1 MRKNKIIVLN
11 LIKKYRFG
19 TIIIYLP
26 HYNIS
31 LAIQA
36 QASASA
42 KKARVGGFISDIIN
56 NHLLTDYSEN
66 YLIFILSSFQEILHN
81 RHHRDELPLQYN
93 YPMLQSS
100 NKHLVPLDYHM
111 RSGLDRC

>member
-1 MRKNKIIVLN
+1 MRKSKIIVLN
-11 LIKKYRFG
+11 LIKKHRFG

-42 KKARVGGFISDIIN
+42 KKARSGGFISDIIN

-66 YLIFILSSFQEILHN
+66 YLIFILIYMCTHSQHN
-81 RHHRDELPLQYN
+81 SLTDQCYIS
-93 YPMLQSS
+93 Q
-100 NKHLVPLDYHM
+100 
-111 RSGLDRC
+111 

>member
-1 MRKNKIIVLN
+1 MRKSKIIVLN

-19 TIIIYLP
+19 TIIIYLL

-42 KKARVGGFISDIIN
+42 KKARSGGFISDIIN

-66 YLIFILSSFQEILHN
+66 YLIFILIYMCTHSQHN
-81 RHHRDELPLQYN
+81 SLTDQCYIS
-93 YPMLQSS
+93 Q
-100 NKHLVPLDYHM
+100 
-111 RSGLDRC
+111 

>member
-11 LIKKYRFG
+11 LIKKHRFG

-42 KKARVGGFISDIIN
+42 KKARGGGFISDIIN

-66 YLIFILSSFQEILHN
+66 YLIFILIYICVRIANIIASPTNAILAN
-81 RHHRDELPLQYN
+81 R
-93 YPMLQSS
+93 
-100 NKHLVPLDYHM
+100 
-111 RSGLDRC
+111 

>member
-1 MRKNKIIVLN
+1 MKKIQEILIVL
-11 LIKKYRFG
+11 KFASVA
-19 TIIIYLP
+19 
-26 HYNIS
+26 YNTS

-66 YLIFILSSFQEILHN
+66 YLIFILIYMCTHSQHNSFTDQ
-81 RHHRDELPLQYN
+81 RHISQ
-93 YPMLQSS
+93 
-100 NKHLVPLDYHM
+100 
-111 RSGLDRC
+111 